1 MVKTEPIVLEE
12 VELGPFAIELH
23 ISCLA
28 EHTDSSCFDCVA
40 LEPNCP
46 ASGEEVTRPNVRKK
60 ALCAGDAAVL
70 LSAALRESRICDA
83 FCLMALEARLQDYP
97 EAPAHCHIFS
107 GAYLPY
113 AGLFIIC

>member
-1 MVKTEPIVLEE
+1 
-12 VELGPFAIELH
+12 
-23 ISCLA
+23 
-28 EHTDSSCFDCVA
+28 
-40 LEPNCP
+40 
-46 ASGEEVTRPNVRKK
+46 
-60 ALCAGDAAVL
+60 VL